1 MKDGRDPLD
10 KDEIVSTLIEQS
22 DPEWA
27 PPPEA
32 VVTLTNDDFD
42 EVVNQGWFR
51 IIKIVITI
59 ITFVF
64 NFSFEFLLK
73 TIIKFKFLT

>member
-1 MKDGRDPLD
+1 MD

-42 EVVNQGWFR
+42 EVVNQGMF
-51 IIKIVITI
+51 
-59 ITFVF
+59 
-64 NFSFEFLLK
+64 
-73 TIIKFKFLT
+73 